1 VDGVTITA
9 MNPPPARS
17 ASRNN
22 DSMVLRL
29 DYSGTSFLFTGDL
42 EVPGENA
49 LLQGFPRIK
58 STILKVPH
66 HGSRT
71 SSSADFVEAVH
82 PKVAVISL
90 GYRNRFHFP
99 APEVVDSYRTNGARV
114 LRTDLDG
121 AVEVDA
127 SPQRMSVRSYRNIVT
142 P

>member
-1 VDGVTITA
+1 
-9 MNPPPARS
+9 
-17 ASRNN
+17 
-22 DSMVLRL
+22 MVLRL
-29 DYSGTSFLFTGDL
+29 DFSGISFLFTGDL
-42 EVPGENA
+42 EAPGENA
-49 LLQGFPRIK
+49 VLQGYPHIE

-82 PKVAVISL
+82 PRVAVISL

-99 APEVVDSYRTNGARV
+99 APEVVESYQKNGARV

-127 SPQRMSVRSYRNIVT
+127 TPKGASVRAYRTDKEAFNIVT